1 MDFAQYVNRV
11 DALYT
16 TLLEEGGQDSAAL
29 KIGIETAHKAL
40 EKMPD
45 EVVATLSPAQQ
56 RHRESLL
63 LIAPHLAAES
73 TGAEERREWLEAARS
88 FLVRLPH

>member
-1 MDFAQYVNRV
+1 MDFNQYVNRV
-11 DALYT
+11 DTMYV
-16 TLLEEGGQDSAAL
+16 TLLETGGQDAVAL

-40 EKMPD
+40 EQMP
-45 EVVATLSPAQQ
+45 EALVAKLSSAQQ

-73 TGAEERREWLEAARS
+73 TGRKERREWFETARN
-88 FLVRLPH
+88 FLIRLPG